1 MKRLYGMMVLLLLTL
16 QAAAEKGEKALSRQ
30 EARQCAETLKAAWK
44 DSLQT
49 ALHTAKD
56 EMCLRLDSLT
66 MPLHWELI
74 GDEPAD
80 GRSLFISLHG
90 GGGAPKAVNDSQW
103 QNQWLLYHPDHSVYL
118 CPRAPVD
125 AWNMHFQTGFDEF
138 YRRIIQMAVAFF
150 NVNPNKVYLMGYS
163 AGGDGVWRLGP
174 RMADSWAAASMMAGH
189 PGDVSLLNLRNT
201 PFMIWCGE
209 LDAAYDRNKQCQM
222 RIEEMDSLHRADPQG
237 YIFEGHIVKGKGHW
251 MDLEDKAALT
261 WMAQYQRNPYPTTIV
276 WHQEEELH
284 RHFYWL
290 SAPADELARGKEVR
304 LSIMP
309 PKNSKPNKPA
319 KPSNTI
325 IIERCD
331 YSQLTLSLNDKM
343 INLDKAVKVLYRGK
357 TVFKGKVKRSAATLR
372 HTLYERNDSE
382 YMFPVQIQVKLN
394 N

>member
-1 MKRLYGMMVLLLLTL
+1 MKRLIGILACLLIL
-16 QAAAEKGEKALSRQ
+16 QASAQKQEKGLTRELAGELATSLT
-30 EARQCAETLKAAWK
+30 AEWK
-44 DSLQT
+44 DSL
-49 ALHTAKD
+49 AKAYEVATK
-56 EMCLRLDSLT
+56 EMCLRIDSLT

-125 AWNMHFQTGFDEF
+125 AWNMHFQAGFDEF
-138 YRRIIQMAVAFF
+138 YRRIIQMAVACF

-209 LDAAYDRNKQCQM
+209 QDAAYDRNKQCQM
-222 RIEEMDSLHRADPQG
+222 RIEEMDSLQQADPHG
-237 YIFEGHIVKGKGHW
+237 YIHEGHIVKGKGHW
-251 MDLEDKAALT
+251 MDLEDKAAIA
-261 WMAQYQRNPYPTTIV
+261 WMTQYQRNPYPTTIV
-276 WHQEEELH
+276 WRQEEELH
-284 RHFYWL
+284 QHFYWL

-309 PKNSKPNKPA
+309 PKDKNPNKPA

-325 IIERCD
+325 IITRCD
-331 YSQLTLSLNDKM
+331 YSHLTLSLNDHLVD
-343 INLDKAVKVLYRGK
+343 LDKTVKVVYRGK
-357 TVFKGKVKRSAATLR
+357 TVFKGKARRQATTLR
-372 HTLYERNDSE
+372 QTLYERNDPA
-382 YMFPVQIQVKLN
+382 YMFPAQIDVTLPM
-394 N
+394 